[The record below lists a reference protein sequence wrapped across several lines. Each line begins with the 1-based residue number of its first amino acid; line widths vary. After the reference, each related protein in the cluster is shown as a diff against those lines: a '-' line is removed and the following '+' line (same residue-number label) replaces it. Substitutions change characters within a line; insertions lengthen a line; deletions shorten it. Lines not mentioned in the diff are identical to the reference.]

1 MTLTKE
7 RMKVGVEIDVPGLG
21 EKIRDARKGSK
32 LGLTQLAA
40 NAGLSVSGWYSIEQE
55 RVKILPIETL
65 RNIEAA
71 LGCTFAVDQRY

>member
-1 MTLTKE
+1 MSLAQL
-7 RMKVGVEIDVPGLG
+7 RMKVGIEVDVPELG
-21 EKIRDARKGSK
+21 AKIREARKASE

-65 RNIEAA
+65 RNIESA
-71 LGCTFAVDQRY
+71 LDCDFGIQL

>member
-21 EKIRDARKGSK
+21 EKIRDARKAST

-55 RVKILPIETL
+55 RVKILPLETL

-71 LGCTFAVDQRY
+71 LGCTFEVNGKS